1 MRSMPAQHGFTRTQ
15 WILAALL
22 AILAAWY
29 WLPELRWRL
38 HRGAAPEPRPV
49 LARGDLAE
57 DERMTIEIFENARGS
72 VVFIA
77 TREHVIDFWTRNVHS
92 VPSGT
97 GSGFIWDERGHV
109 VTNLH
114 VIAGASEASVRLNDG
129 RNYPAVLVGASPT
142 HDLAVL
148 RIRVPMNLPVPIPIG
163 TSHDLQVGQKVFAIG
178 NPFGLDW
185 TLTTGIVSAL
195 DRSFTGQDG
204 HTLQH
209 LIQTDAAINPGN
221 SGGPLLD
228 SAGRLIGVNTAIY
241 SPSGANAGVGFA
253 IPVDTVNRVVPQ
265 LIANGRYIQPSL
277 GIQVDDTLNR
287 LITRQ
292 LGVRGVAVLRVS
304 EGSAAARAG
313 LRGARLTVDRSIIP
327 GDVITAVND
336 RPVESTGQL
345 LATLDDY
352 QIGDVV
358 TLSVWREGRI
368 IKLQVK
374 LQAGE

>member
-1 MRSMPAQHGFTRTQ
+1 MPAQHGFTRTQ

-38 HRGAAPEPRPV
+38 QRAEQPVPRPV
-49 LARGDLAE
+49 LARGNLAD
-57 DERMTIEIFENARGS
+57 DERMNIEIFENSRGS
-72 VVFIA
+72 VVFIT
-77 TREHVIDFWTRNVHS
+77 TRERVIDFWTRNVQS

-97 GSGFIWDERGHV
+97 GSGFIWDDRGHV

-129 RNYPAVLVGASPT
+129 RDYPAVLVGASPS

-148 RIRVPMNLPVPIPIG
+148 RIRVPVNLPAPVPIG
-163 TSHDLQVGQKVFAIG
+163 SSHDLRVGQKVFAIG

-195 DRSFTGQDG
+195 DRSLTGQDG
-204 HTLQH
+204 HIIQH

-228 SAGRLIGVNTAIY
+228 TAGRLIGINTAIY

-265 LIANGRYIQPSL
+265 LIANGRYVQPGL

-304 EGSAAARAG
+304 EDSAAARAG
-313 LRGARLTVDRSIIP
+313 LRGARLTPDRTIIP
-327 GDVITAVND
+327 GDVITAVNG
-336 RPVESTGQL
+336 REVESSGQL
-345 LATLDDY
+345 LAQLDDY
-352 QIGDVV
+352 KIGEIV
-358 TLSVWREGRI
+358 TLSVWREGKIVQLRAT
-368 IKLQVK
+368 